1 MRNSNFV
8 CFKIETESEKFKLL
22 IQKII
27 ILLNKIFEEI
37 INLKIKIL
45 LN

>member
-1 MRNSNFV
+1 MKNSNSGS
-8 CFKIETESEKFKLL
+8 FKIETESEKLKLL

-37 INLKIKIL
+37 INL
-45 LN
+45 NEN